1 MADRKRRASEKKKK
15 QEEEQRRQEEILRK
29 QKLREEEKAR
39 RKKAAA
45 EMKKKRQEKSHAM
58 EKYESVASVCSGNSS
73 TNSAEALSMCVKGI
87 ANCQQHLG
95 FAYLQLRQYVEAQ
108 EALEHAVQLYQ
119 KLEDQVGQANSL
131 HSVSTSIKQLILT
144 QQNKKRDLL

>member
-1 MADRKRRASEKKKK
+1 MPNTLFVLGAGRIKEANYAGANDA
-15 QEEEQRRQEEILRK
+15 I
-29 QKLREEEKAR
+29 KA
-39 RKKAAA
+39 
-45 EMKKKRQEKSHAM
+45 AM

-131 HSVSTSIKQLILT
+131 HSVSTFQVQWLNQIHTLT
-144 QQNKKRDLL
+144 NLYLTLSTLPSSWGSCISSS